1 VTAVTEL
8 VRLRQANQRQLRRRA
23 LIERIHRLG
32 PRPIVELLEEFV
44 GHRLIDE
51 DYLDARLSAYTAL
64 DPAVL
69 AAAGGDRL
77 PHLVQ

>member
-8 VRLRQANQRQLRRRA
+8 VRLRQANQRQLRRV
-23 LIERIHRLG
+23 LIVRVHRLG
-32 PRPIVELLEEFV
+32 PRLVVELLKEFV
-44 GHRLIDE
+44 RHRLIDE
-51 DYLDARLSAYTAL
+51 DHLDARLSAYAAL